1 MQMKPKE
8 KEKYY
13 DEEILESHLG
23 CLLNKTKIRARKKAN
38 HAEGRILFVR
48 LIS

>member
-8 KEKYY
+8 KEKY

-23 CLLNKTKIRARKKAN
+23 CLLNEAKIRARKKAN
-38 HAEGRILFVR
+38 HAEGRILFLR